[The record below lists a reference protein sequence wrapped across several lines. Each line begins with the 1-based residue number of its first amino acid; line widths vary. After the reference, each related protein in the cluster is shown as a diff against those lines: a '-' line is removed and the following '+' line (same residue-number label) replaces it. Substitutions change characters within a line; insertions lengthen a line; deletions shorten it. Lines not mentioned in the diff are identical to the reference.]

1 MRALVQ
7 RVKRGQVTVNDSQ
20 VGSINKGAVV
30 FLGVGKEDDIDDAQY
45 LADKITNL
53 RIFQDEEGKMN
64 LSLKD
69 IEGEALVVSQFTLY
83 GDCRKGRRPSFYDAA
98 PPEKAEE
105 LYQKFCKLMEE
116 KGIKVE
122 KGEFQ
127 AMMVVEIINDGPVTF
142 ILDSSKL
149 F

>member
-1 MRALVQ
+1 MRGLVQ
-7 RVKRGQVTVNDSQ
+7 RVKRGKVTVNDSQ

-69 IEGEALVVSQFTLY
+69 IEGEVLVVSQFTLY

>member
-7 RVKRGQVTVNDSQ
+7 RVKRGKVTVNDSQ

-69 IEGEALVVSQFTLY
+69 IEGEVLVVSQFTLY

>member
-1 MRALVQ
+1 LRALVQ
-7 RVKRGQVTVNDSQ
+7 RVKRGKVTVNDSQ
-20 VGSINKGAVV
+20 VGSINKGVVV

-53 RIFQDEEGKMN
+53 RIFEDEEGKMN
-64 LSLKD
+64 LSLRD

-98 PPEKAEE
+98 PPEQAEE
-105 LYQKFCKLMEE
+105 LYQKFCKVMEE

-122 KGEFQ
+122 QGEFQ

>member
-1 MRALVQ
+1 LRALVQ